1 MELFDFA
8 PILAIPAIGKV
19 LDAYRHLV
27 LESNFRKLAFTV
39 GAWVVGTGLV
49 FLVAESSAGGSIP
62 DTWGWADYVLVGI
75 GLGAT
80 ASYVN
85 DFAKKGEVQVIA
97 TGSAIEIEGAEP
109 EPVE

>member
-1 MELFDFA
+1 MDLFEFA
-8 PILAIPAIGKV
+8 PLLSIPAIGKA
-19 LDAYRHLV
+19 LDAYRQLV
-27 LESNFRKLAFTV
+27 LEGDLRKFLFTV

-49 FLVAESSAGGSIP
+49 FLVAESSAGGTIP

-85 DFAKKGEVQVIA
+85 DFAKRGDVQVVA
-97 TGSAIEIEGAEP
+97 TGSAVEVEGTQP
-109 EPVE
+109 DPVV